1 MKILVGL
8 IITFACVNAISAA
21 VPNRSAVVTAVSTAS
36 AKCGAVAST
45 RVHGNYTNNA
55 LQNMGISSI
64 SMSGPIVFNTDLS
77 ANPPHTGKGDGEA
90 TITQT
95 GVCSVVSDSQG
106 NVITTPS
113 YTSTSSTK
121 ACSNGE

>member
-1 MKILVGL
+1 
-8 IITFACVNAISAA
+8 
-21 VPNRSAVVTAVSTAS
+21 
-36 AKCGAVAST
+36 
-45 RVHGNYTNNA
+45 
-55 LQNMGISSI
+55 MGISSI

-95 GVCSVVSDSQG
+95 GVCKVVSDSQG
-106 NVITTPS
+106 NVSTTPS

-121 ACSNGE
+121 ACFKSAALASG